1 MRLVNLTPHP
11 VTLFHGDH
19 RRVLPVGGPFA
30 RVTRTVVGEADH
42 EVHGLGAVRLVDVVA
57 GADVAELPPPT
68 PGVGYVVAQLTALA
82 SPDRDDLYFPWDE
95 VRDGS
100 GKLLGVRGLARF
112 RPAAQPAGEGPAA
125 HGT

>member
-11 VTLFHGDH
+11 VTLVG
-19 RRVLPVGGPFA
+19 RERTRILPVGGPFA
-30 RVTRTVVGEADH
+30 RVTRTVVNESHH
-42 EVHGLGAVRLVDVVA
+42 EMTGLGSVRVVDVVA
-57 GADVAELPPPT
+57 GTDVEELPPPR

-95 VRDGS
+95 VRDDS
-100 GKLLGVRGLARF
+100 GQLLGVRGVARF
-112 RPAAQPAGEGPAA
+112 RQAAQGSGP